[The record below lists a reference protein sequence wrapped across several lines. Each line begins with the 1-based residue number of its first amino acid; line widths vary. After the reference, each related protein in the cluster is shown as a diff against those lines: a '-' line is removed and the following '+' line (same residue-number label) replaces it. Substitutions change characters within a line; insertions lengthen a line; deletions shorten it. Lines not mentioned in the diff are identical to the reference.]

1 MILYSPIHRK
11 EMTSKMDRRFVDLF
25 TKQFGI
31 PQIVEIYRG
40 HEQSIIPDKKFDMSM
55 EKLQEKIEESNAIS
69 SNAIARLNHLNHLSD
84 ELEERKNKSTFQL
97 VKDYFR
103 DLYHKKKIKNNKTA

>member
-1 MILYSPIHRK
+1 
-11 EMTSKMDRRFVDLF
+11 MDKQFINLLA
-25 TKQFGI
+25 KQFGI

-40 HEQSIIPDKKFDMSM
+40 YEQSIIPDKKADMST

-69 SNAIARLNHLNHLSD
+69 SDAIARLNHLNHLSD

-97 VKDYFR
+97 VKDYFK
-103 DLYHKKKIKNNKTA
+103 DLYHKKKIKKNNKIA

>member
-1 MILYSPIHRK
+1 
-11 EMTSKMDRRFVDLF
+11 MDKRFINLI

-31 PQIVEIYRG
+31 PQVVKIYQR
-40 HEQSIIPDKKFDMSM
+40 HKQSIIPEQSIIIPDKKSDMPM

-69 SNAIARLNHLNHLSD
+69 SDAIARLNHLNHLSD

-97 VKDYFR
+97 VKDYFK
-103 DLYHKKKIKNNKTA
+103 DLYHKKKIKKNNKTA

>member
-1 MILYSPIHRK
+1 
-11 EMTSKMDRRFVDLF
+11 MDKRFIDLL

-31 PQIVEIYRG
+31 PQIMKIYRS
-40 HEQSIIPDKKFDMSM
+40 HEQSIIIPDKKSDTSM

-69 SNAIARLNHLNHLSD
+69 SDAIARLNHLNHLSD

-97 VKDYFR
+97 VKDYFK
-103 DLYHKKKIKNNKTA
+103 DLYRKKKIKK

>member
-1 MILYSPIHRK
+1 
-11 EMTSKMDRRFVDLF
+11 MTLKMDKRFIDLF

-40 HEQSIIPDKKFDMSM
+40 HEQSIVIPDKKSDMPM
-55 EKLQEKIEESNAIS
+55 EQLQEKIEESNVIS
-69 SNAIARLNHLNHLSD
+69 SDAIARLNHLNHLSD

-103 DLYHKKKIKNNKTA
+103 DLYHKKKIKNNKTV